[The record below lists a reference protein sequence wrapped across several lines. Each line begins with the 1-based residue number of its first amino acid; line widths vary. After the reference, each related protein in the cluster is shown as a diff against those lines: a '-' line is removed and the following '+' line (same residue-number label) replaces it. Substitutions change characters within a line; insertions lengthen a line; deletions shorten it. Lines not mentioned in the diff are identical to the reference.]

1 MMSKRS
7 VRFWWSVSVVCT
19 TLFPVSFLIMP
30 IVTENAAK
38 GNRIILIASGILFWL
53 SLVIGYGIWV
63 KLNMFVRKSNMNKR
77 TRINRK
83 KMSVLSVCTYTV
95 FIVSIAWIILS
106 TFKER
111 NNDYSV
117 YLCVSTSV
125 LSLNISGLFGG
136 CIYKKYIKRKK
147 ERE

>member
-19 TLFPVSFLIMP
+19 TLFAVSFLIMP

-83 KMSVLSVCTYTV
+83 K
-95 FIVSIAWIILS
+95 
-106 TFKER
+106 
-111 NNDYSV
+111 
-117 YLCVSTSV
+117 
-125 LSLNISGLFGG
+125 
-136 CIYKKYIKRKK
+136 
-147 ERE
+147 

>member
-19 TLFPVSFLIMP
+19 TLFAVSFLIMP

-125 LSLNISGLFGG
+125 LSL
-136 CIYKKYIKRKK
+136 
-147 ERE
+147 